1 VILNECHITEVVH
14 VCSDV
19 VSIYG
24 ESLYLFLIWYLIVE
38 NTLTVAAYIRTYTL
52 LVLASFRSAT
62 SWSYRVFIVDWG
74 DKLIIRLHSVY
85 PLEIDFR
92 IGVFLVSFAIV
103 SFEMETTDSRILSP
117 PVLLV

>member
-1 VILNECHITEVVH
+1 M
-14 VCSDV
+14 
-19 VSIYG
+19 
-24 ESLYLFLIWYLIVE
+24 
-38 NTLTVAAYIRTYTL
+38 
-52 LVLASFRSAT
+52 
-62 SWSYRVFIVDWG
+62 DWG

-117 PVLLV
+117 PILLV